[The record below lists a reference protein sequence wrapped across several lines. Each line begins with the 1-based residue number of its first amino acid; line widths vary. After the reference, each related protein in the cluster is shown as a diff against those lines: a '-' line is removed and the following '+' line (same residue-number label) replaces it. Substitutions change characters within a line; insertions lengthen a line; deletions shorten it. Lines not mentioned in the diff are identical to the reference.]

1 MLSSTSTST
10 STSRANSSSPSLQVR
25 QDLSLFIPHMFPNIT
40 PERVSR
46 VFSSNLIGDVRRVD
60 FVPKTDKNGNM
71 YNSAYIHFHSWCNS
85 ITVSNLQSRVLDPN
99 REARI
104 VYDDPWYWIVLP
116 NTANTT
122 SSSNNKVGK
131 TSSSKTSSSK
141 TLSSGQVASSVPE
154 FFQSKN
160 TIDNAEFSRQP
171 TKFEM
176 MENRIHQLELE
187 NAKLNETIQ
196 FLQFELNVNNNNS
209 NTLFASANLREEF
222 QP

>member
-1 MLSSTSTST
+1 MSSSTST

-46 VFSSNLIGDVRRVD
+46 VFSSNLIGDVKRVD
-60 FVPKTDKNGNM
+60 FVPKTDKNRNL

-85 ITVSNLQSRVLDPN
+85 ITVSNLQTRVLDPN

-104 VYDDPWYWIVLP
+104 VYDDPWYWIILP

-122 SSSNNKVGK
+122 SSFNNNKVGK
-131 TSSSKTSSSK
+131 TSSTSS
-141 TLSSGQVASSVPE
+141 QVAGSVPE

-160 TIDNAEFSRQP
+160 TIDNTEFSRQP
-171 TKFEM
+171 TKVEM

-196 FLQFELNVNNNNS
+196 FLQFELNINSNINNNS

>member
-1 MLSSTSTST
+1 
-10 STSRANSSSPSLQVR
+10 
-25 QDLSLFIPHMFPNIT
+25 MFPNIT

-46 VFSSNLIGDVRRVD
+46 VFSSNLIGDVKRVD

-85 ITVSNLQSRVLDPN
+85 ITVSNLQTRVLDPN

-104 VYDDPWYWIVLP
+104 VYDDPWYWIILP

-122 SSSNNKVGK
+122 SSSNNNVRK
-131 TSSSKTSSSK
+131 TSSSS
-141 TLSSGQVASSVPE
+141 QVVGSAPSLVPVPE

-160 TIDNAEFSRQP
+160 TIDNTEFSRQP

-176 MENRIHQLELE
+176 MENHIHQLELE

-196 FLQFELNVNNNNS
+196 FLQFELNISNNS
-209 NTLFASANLREEF
+209 KTLFASANLREEF

>member
-1 MLSSTSTST
+1 MSSSTST

-46 VFSSNLIGDVRRVD
+46 VFSSNLIGDVKRVD

-122 SSSNNKVGK
+122 SSSNTNNNVGK
-131 TSSSKTSSSK
+131 TSSSS
-141 TLSSGQVASSVPE
+141 QVTGSVPE

-160 TIDNAEFSRQP
+160 TIDNTEFSRQP

-196 FLQFELNVNNNNS
+196 FLQFELNINNNNS
-209 NTLFASANLREEF
+209 NTLFASANLSEEF